1 MPETPHTAGPAAT
14 AGPARA
20 PRTPRPGQEHV
31 ARAADGGGLGAVDA
45 VSTTD
50 APAGFWREAWRGMR
64 RRPLFWVSGAIIVLV
79 LLVAALPDLFSATDP
94 RSCVLANALD
104 GPTGGHPFGFD
115 RQGCDIF
122 SRTMHGARAS
132 VTVGVLTT
140 ALVVVVGTL
149 VGALAGYF
157 GGWADTILS
166 RVTDI
171 FFAIPLVLAAI
182 VIMSISRDRTALTVA
197 LVLASFG
204 WTNIA
209 RITRGTVMS
218 VKTNEFV
225 TAARSL
231 GMGRTA
237 ILFRHVLPNA
247 AAPIIVYATVALGT
261 FIVAEATLS
270 FLGIGLPPSTVSWGG
285 DISQAQGAIRTNPE
299 ILFYPAGAL
308 ALTVLGFIMMGDVV
322 RDALDPKART
332 R

>member
-1 MPETPHTAGPAAT
+1 MPDAPLTPTTART
-14 AGPARA
+14 A
-20 PRTPRPGQEHV
+20 PRRGQEHH
-31 ARAADGGGLGAVDA
+31 AAPHDEGGLGAVDA
-45 VSTTD
+45 VASTD
-50 APAGFWREAWRGMR
+50 APAGFWRDAWHGMR
-64 RRPLFWVSGAIIVLV
+64 RRPLFWVAAAIIVLV
-79 LLVAALPDLFSATDP
+79 LVVAAVPGLFTSIDP
-94 RSCVLANALD
+94 RTCSLSDALD
-104 GPTGGHPFGFD
+104 GPGGGHPFGFD

-132 VTVGVLTT
+132 VVVGVLATT
-140 ALVVVVGTL
+140 FVVVVGTL
-149 VGALAGYF
+149 MGALAGYF
-157 GGWADTILS
+157 GGWADTLLS
-166 RVTDI
+166 RLTDI

-182 VIMSISRDRTALTVA
+182 VIMSVSTDRTALTVA
-197 LVLASFG
+197 VVLASFG
-204 WTNIA
+204 WSSIA

-218 VKTNEFV
+218 VKNNEFV

-237 ILFRHVLPNA
+237 ILFRHVLPNS

-261 FIVAEATLS
+261 FIVSEATLS
-270 FLGIGLPPSTVSWGG
+270 FLGVGLPPSTVSWGG

-299 ILFYPAGAL
+299 ILLYPAGAL

>member
-1 MPETPHTAGPAAT
+1 MSETPLTPT
-14 AGPARA
+14 PARTA
-20 PRTPRPGQEHV
+20 PRPGQEHY
-31 ARAADGGGLGAVDA
+31 AAPFDEGGLGAVDA
-45 VSTTD
+45 VTTTA

-64 RRPLFWVSGAIIVLV
+64 RRPLFWVSGVLIVLV
-79 LLVAALPDLFSATDP
+79 VLVAAFPGLFTSIDP
-94 RSCVLANALD
+94 RTCSLDDALA
-104 GPTGGHPFGFD
+104 GPRGGHPFGFD
-115 RQGCDIF
+115 RQGCDIY
-122 SRTMHGARAS
+122 SRTMYGARAS
-132 VTVGVLTT
+132 VTVGILTT
-140 ALVVVVGTL
+140 AFVVVLGTL
-149 VGALAGYF
+149 MGALAGYF
-157 GGWADTILS
+157 GGWADTLLS
-166 RVTDI
+166 RLTDI

-182 VIMSISRDRTALTVA
+182 VIMSVTSERTALTVA
-197 LVLASFG
+197 IVLASFG
-204 WTNIA
+204 WTSIA

-218 VKTNEFV
+218 VKNNEFV

-237 ILFRHVLPNA
+237 ILFRHVLPNS

-270 FLGIGLPPSTVSWGG
+270 FLGIGLPPSIVSWGG

-299 ILFYPAGAL
+299 ILLYPAGAL

>member
-1 MPETPHTAGPAAT
+1 MPDALPTTGATRALRTA
-14 AGPARA
+14 
-20 PRTPRPGQEHV
+20 PRPGQEHV
-31 ARAADGGGLGAVDA
+31 AQPLTEDLGAVDA
-45 VSTTD
+45 VRTQD

-64 RRPLFWVSGAIIVLV
+64 RRPLFWVSGALIVLV
-79 LLVAALPDLFSATDP
+79 LLVAAFPGLFTSIDP
-94 RSCVLANALD
+94 RTCALSDALD
-104 GPTGGHPFGFD
+104 PARAGHVFGFD

-132 VTVGVLTT
+132 LTVGVLTT
-140 ALVVVVGTL
+140 LLVTVVGT
-149 VGALAGYF
+149 VAGALAGYL
-157 GGWADTILS
+157 GGWADTLLA

-182 VIMSISRDRTALTVA
+182 VIMSLASTRTALTVA

-204 WTNIA
+204 WPPIA
-209 RITRGTVMS
+209 RIARGTVMS
-218 VKTNEFV
+218 VKNDEFV

-231 GMGRTA
+231 GMGRA
-237 ILFRHVLPNA
+237 GILVRHVLPNS

-270 FLGIGLPPSTVSWGG
+270 FLGIGLPPSVVSWGG
-285 DISQAQGAIRTNPE
+285 DISQAQGAIRTDPE
-299 ILFYPAGAL
+299 ILLYPAGAL

>member
-1 MPETPHTAGPAAT
+1 MPETPRTPAA
-14 AGPARA
+14 
-20 PRTPRPGQEHV
+20 PRPGQEHV
-31 ARAADGGGLGAVDA
+31 AAPLDEGGLGAVDA

-50 APAGFWREAWRGMR
+50 APSGFWGDAWQAMR
-64 RRPLFWVSGAIIVLV
+64 RRPLFWISAVIILAVLA
-79 LLVAALPDLFSATDP
+79 VAAFPGVFTSIGP
-94 RSCVLANALD
+94 RSCTLANALD

-122 SRTMHGARAS
+122 SRTMYGARAS

-140 ALVVVVGTL
+140 AIVVVLGTL
-149 VGALAGYF
+149 VGAVAGYY
-157 GGWADTILS
+157 GGWTDTLLS
-166 RVTDI
+166 RLTDI

-182 VIMSISRDRTALTVA
+182 VIMSLTENRTSLTVA

-204 WTNIA
+204 WTSIA

-218 VKTNEFV
+218 VKNNEFV
-225 TAARSL
+225 LAARSL
-231 GMGRTA
+231 GMGRAA

-270 FLGIGLPPSTVSWGG
+270 FLGIGLPPSIVSWGG
-285 DISQAQGAIRTNPE
+285 DVSQAQGAIRTNPE